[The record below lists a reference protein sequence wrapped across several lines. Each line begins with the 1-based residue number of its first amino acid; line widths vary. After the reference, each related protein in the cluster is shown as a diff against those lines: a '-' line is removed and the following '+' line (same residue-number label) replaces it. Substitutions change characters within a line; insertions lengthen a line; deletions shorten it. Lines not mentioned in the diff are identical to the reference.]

1 MEKGGGR
8 RDSISGVPESRE
20 IRERHSGDILGRVR
34 EGGRSDN
41 SDNKY
46 AGFTNYGAR
55 LGRRPAHEKSGAL
68 REQDFAHKF
77 ARSNTF
83 VSRAR
88 RDERIEALGA
98 VRGGGR
104 CVEARTHRARTG
116 MEERET
122 KREAGVA
129 ERVNSCVVVSYLG
142 RATSSSDHRLPL
154 CPFSLPFALPAATLH
169 RRTARFKY
177 QRRLKSDLYHAESCY
192 LYRLIR
198 DLPVRYFEGTPLLA
212 PVLTEALTSF
222 GTKDPGHR
230 DPNDRVRG
238 GVENMHPSLA
248 VRPPARW
255 ESCRSF
261 ATQPRTTLSPFQRRE
276 REKEKSCSLLRR
288 RPLSV
293 IIVTL
298 HLHAPPRVER
308 DPTDRPSILCP
319 FVVPSAPFKL
329 PSSKRST

>member
-8 RDSISGVPESRE
+8 RDSISGVPGSRE

-98 VRGGGR
+98 VRGRGR
-104 CVEARTHRARTG
+104 CVEARTHRARTVG

-142 RATSSSDHRLPL
+142 RATSSS
-154 CPFSLPFALPAATLH
+154 
-169 RRTARFKY
+169 
-177 QRRLKSDLYHAESCY
+177 
-192 LYRLIR
+192 
-198 DLPVRYFEGTPLLA
+198 
-212 PVLTEALTSF
+212 
-222 GTKDPGHR
+222 
-230 DPNDRVRG
+230 
-238 GVENMHPSLA
+238 
-248 VRPPARW
+248 VRPP
-255 ESCRSF
+255 SSSLSLF
-261 ATQPRTTLSPFQRRE
+261 SPFRSPGRH
-276 REKEKSCSLLRR
+276 S
-288 RPLSV
+288 
-293 IIVTL
+293 
-298 HLHAPPRVER
+298 PPAHS
-308 DPTDRPSILCP
+308 PI
-319 FVVPSAPFKL
+319 
-329 PSSKRST
+329 

>member
-1 MEKGGGR
+1 M
-8 RDSISGVPESRE
+8 P
-20 IRERHSGDILGRVR
+20 
-34 EGGRSDN
+34 
-41 SDNKY
+41 
-46 AGFTNYGAR
+46 
-55 LGRRPAHEKSGAL
+55 PPPP
-68 REQDFAHKF
+68 
-77 ARSNTF
+77 
-83 VSRAR
+83 
-88 RDERIEALGA
+88 
-98 VRGGGR
+98 
-104 CVEARTHRARTG
+104 
-116 MEERET
+116 
-122 KREAGVA
+122 
-129 ERVNSCVVVSYLG
+129 
-142 RATSSSDHRLPL
+142 SDHRLPL

-248 VRPPARW
+248 VRRW

-276 REKEKSCSLLRR
+276 REREREILLPAKSEAPLRNHRYASFTRASPRGTRSNRSPFDPMPLCRSIRAIQIAFLETIDVTTINPSRNETGGYTQGLLVSRAPRKSKIRPSPLPRQPRLESDDKRRSRPVEKYRSLLPTNRDPR
-288 RPLSV
+288 SFLPPLPLRFPGERDSSKHLFNRPLPEHRSV
-293 IIVTL
+293 RVVGEIVFPRGANKFAL
-298 HLHAPPRVER
+298 PPYFGRTSIDAVDLRTVEF
-308 DPTDRPSILCP
+308 D
-319 FVVPSAPFKL
+319 
-329 PSSKRST
+329 

>member
-1 MEKGGGR
+1 MW
-8 RDSISGVPESRE
+8 SFPTLAVP
-20 IRERHSGDILGRVR
+20 
-34 EGGRSDN
+34 
-41 SDNKY
+41 
-46 AGFTNYGAR
+46 
-55 LGRRPAHEKSGAL
+55 PPPP
-68 REQDFAHKF
+68 
-77 ARSNTF
+77 
-83 VSRAR
+83 
-88 RDERIEALGA
+88 
-98 VRGGGR
+98 
-104 CVEARTHRARTG
+104 
-116 MEERET
+116 
-122 KREAGVA
+122 
-129 ERVNSCVVVSYLG
+129 
-142 RATSSSDHRLPL
+142 SDHRLPL

-261 ATQPRTTLSPFQRRE
+261 ATQPRMTLSPFQRRE
-276 REKEKSCSLLRR
+276 REREREILLRA
-288 RPLSV
+288 RPLCV